1 MIEEWKKHRK
11 FTSEL
16 FTFEAL
22 KQRVPLII
30 EIVNSNIQALKDD
43 SKFIEKNGLYS
54 FTEKISG
61 VGMINIIIGSG
72 GSHIFWL
79 MSTNFCLLMHGK
91 LSAKLTL

>member
-1 MIEEWKKHRK
+1 
-11 FTSEL
+11 L

-79 MSTNFCLLMHGK
+79 KFQEHHHK
-91 LSAKLTL
+91 RSADNQGVDNTCQRNPVILT